1 MRFLQ
6 LCPDSGKL
14 QNDGT
19 TLLGRAFRPRV
30 RARLAR
36 FCDGQVPY
44 GSLASV
50 MARNVHDHAEF
61 ASVRQTGLVAAQL
74 IVGVVFVPMIVLFS
88 GAGVMTQKG
97 YTLAALVRRFGKKPT
112 CVGCFFV
119 GEVADILNF
128 LLPAN
133 IVTFIVLVTVGYVSL
148 SIPNGICRNFMS
160 DVIDCGYWHTGKR
173 HDGITYAAYNFSRKF
188 ALSLAGVMA
197 SGILALTGYAANQA
211 QGAGT
216 LLGVKGAMTLCPGV
230 TLVVRCSSCSL
241 PTTSLRIASIAS
253 RTTSHTCDG
262 SMGFLTRTS
271 PTWRAVPRRRDRRG
285 DMQLRRGRMTRRG
298 MRFRR
303 KCDKSSGR
311 VSRPIRYAVPVEG
324 ARPCAGR
331 S

>member
-19 TLLGRAFRPRV
+19 TLLG

-119 GEVADILNF
+119 GAVADILNF

-173 HDGITYAAYNFSRKF
+173 HDGITYAAYSFSRKF
-188 ALSLAGVMA
+188 A
-197 SGILALTGYAANQA
+197 
-211 QGAGT
+211 
-216 LLGVKGAMTLCPGV
+216 
-230 TLVVRCSSCSL
+230 
-241 PTTSLRIASIAS
+241 
-253 RTTSHTCDG
+253 
-262 SMGFLTRTS
+262 
-271 PTWRAVPRRRDRRG
+271 
-285 DMQLRRGRMTRRG
+285 
-298 MRFRR
+298 
-303 KCDKSSGR
+303 
-311 VSRPIRYAVPVEG
+311 
-324 ARPCAGR
+324 
-331 S
+331 